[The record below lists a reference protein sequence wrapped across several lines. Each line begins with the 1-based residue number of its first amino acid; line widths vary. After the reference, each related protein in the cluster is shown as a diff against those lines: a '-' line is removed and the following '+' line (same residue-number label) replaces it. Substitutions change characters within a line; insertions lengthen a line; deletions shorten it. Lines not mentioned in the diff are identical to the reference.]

1 MNMSLNASPFAGL
14 IPQIATNL
22 SETALADLVPNRYA
36 TAALAPLVSSFVCFV
51 LTGATQ
57 QNPSNEKEAS

>member
-36 TAALAPLVSSFVCFV
+36 NAALAPLVNSFVCFI
-51 LTGATQ
+51 LNGTAQ
-57 QNPSNEKEAS
+57 QNPRSEKEGA

>member
-22 SETALADLVPNRYA
+22 GETALADLVPNRYA
-36 TAALAPLVSSFVCFV
+36 HAALAPFVSSFVYFI
-51 LTGATQ
+51 LNGTTQ
-57 QNPSNEKEAS
+57 QNPRNEKETS